1 MRSYLG
7 CEIDFAADSDEISF
21 PLATGTLP
29 SVGADVHLNKLLLQY
44 ADEAISERASR
55 RASLRSLV
63 EDQIVQLLPHGK
75 ANVSEMAR
83 RLGMSHRT
91 LARALSS
98 EGTTFS
104 ELLDSSRR
112 SLSKR
117 YLQEFELPISQV
129 AWLLGYSDVSSFTV
143 LSLAGLA

>member
-1 MRSYLG
+1 
-7 CEIDFAADSDEISF
+7 
-21 PLATGTLP
+21 LP
-29 SVGADVHLNKLLLQY
+29 GVGADVHLKKLLSQY

-75 ANVSEMAR
+75 ANASEMAR

-104 ELLDSSRR
+104 ELLYSSRR
-112 SLSKR
+112 ALSKR

-129 AWLLGYSDVSSFTV
+129 AWLLGYSDVSSFTH
-143 LSLAGLA
+143 AFARWTGLTPKAYRNSNDAC